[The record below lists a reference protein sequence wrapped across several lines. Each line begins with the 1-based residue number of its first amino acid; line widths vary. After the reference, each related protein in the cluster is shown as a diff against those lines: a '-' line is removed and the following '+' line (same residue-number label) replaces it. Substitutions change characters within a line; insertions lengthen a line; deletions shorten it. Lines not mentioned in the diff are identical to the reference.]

1 MNKIPGNAEWAGYRD
16 DFGAREAHGIWFGKS
31 LDEMQSVISN
41 RSMVLTTG
49 LQFMPR
55 PVFQFYIFAFV
66 QYVMSEAAI
75 GDADAASVFLAAL
88 AAREKRDPGS
98 VAQIYARLAS
108 AVDFVAASQARFDAS
123 HDVYGDFAEKAEML
137 RKLLGIV
144 HSKLDPEDQFLDSTD
159 DA

>member
-1 MNKIPGNAEWAGYRD
+1 MSKIPGNEEWAGYKD
-16 DFGAREAHGIWFGKS
+16 DISAREAHRIWFGKS
-31 LDEMQSVISN
+31 LDEMQPVISN
-41 RSMVLTTG
+41 RSIVLITG

-75 GDADAASVFLAAL
+75 GDADAASVFLNVL
-88 AAREKRDPGS
+88 AAREKLDPGS
-98 VAQIYARLAS
+98 VAEIYARLEP

-123 HDVYGDFAEKAEML
+123 HDLYGDFAEKAEEL
-137 RKLLGIV
+137 KKLLGIT
-144 HSKLDPEDQFLDSTD
+144 HSPADPEDQYLDPTD

>member
-1 MNKIPGNAEWAGYRD
+1 LKKLPGIEEWAGYKD
-16 DFGAREAHGIWFGKS
+16 EMSAREAHRIWFGKS
-31 LDEMQSVISN
+31 LEEMQSVISK

-49 LQFMPR
+49 LEFMPR

-75 GDADAASVFLAAL
+75 GDADAASVFLAVL

-98 VAQIYARLAS
+98 VGEIYSRLAS
-108 AVDFVAASQARFDAS
+108 SVDFVAASQARFDAS
-123 HDVYGDFAEKAEML
+123 HDVYGDFVEKAEKL

-144 HSKLDPEDQFLDSTD
+144 HSKLDPEDQYLDPTD